1 MPTRLLRLLAVLL
14 FAATPLSAATFT
26 LVASGGSWSNGTI
39 WLQNGVPASRTPG
52 SLVGTTDIVNVI
64 APLYTVTEDIA
75 LAEPVE
81 LHMTCGTGPCIVD
94 VTTGTLKLTNTAASD
109 VGNNT
114 HLKINGGT
122 IDNAGTLNFK
132 IGSFFDWSSGTL
144 TGSGNTNIAFDSTT
158 PAILNLV
165 NGTLDGHT
173 LNLNGKA
180 AYTGSFAVNNGAQV
194 NIAVNAVFDIKTTG
208 AITTNNTATSK
219 ITNAGTF
226 EKTAGAGGTNV
237 SVPLYNT
244 GIVKAWFNTLVA
256 GAGGTHTG
264 STFDVATGCSLELD
278 GTFAGTNTLQGL
290 GTVTIVGS
298 PTINSG
304 GILSSNVQTVTMAG
318 GILQGPVAGSAM
330 VDFNSFVNFNGG
342 VWQRNLIVSVV
353 TGATVEFT
361 GAAAAT
367 VTGAAV
373 TVNSG
378 ALLKATPGVGT
389 LAFNT
394 GTTVTNNGTFRLNGD
409 VNLTSDS
416 GATVSITNNSTF
428 EKTAG
433 SGTATVGVVLNNN
446 NIVTTTAGTGTLT
459 LTQSGTHTAST
470 FTLGSA
476 TVLEFFNGTHIM
488 DGASITG
495 STGQVVID
503 AALLDIGAGGATI
516 GAPLIENAGGISGAG
531 TLAINA
537 AYSWNGGIQSGT
549 GQTNLGLFTHTLKP
563 SAALQISG
571 RKIINS
577 GTINYSSPGANRLA
591 IDNGGGLANNG
602 VFNINGDFDIT
613 SNGGGS
619 LFDNL
624 AGSILNKGSGAG
636 IVRIGAQVNNAGTVN
651 VTNGQLAFN
660 GSGTNSG
667 AINLPGVAN
676 MLVFES
682 GAYNF
687 AAGTTTGVNDN
698 GWIKID
704 GATLTTS
711 TVLSLRNVQLSSGI
725 LTGSTLTIPVALKWN
740 GGTILGPG
748 TTNLPNT
755 ATVDLSALTAFAFL
769 DNRTVS
775 NDAAV
780 TYDAG
785 AFGLTF
791 ANGAVWNNNSGAD
804 FNSIGGGAINNGAG
818 TSTFNNLAGA
828 TLRKSAG
835 ASGTRVDV
843 ILNNAGTVSSQLN
856 GQSLIVKG
864 GGGMTGGVMNA
875 AGTALLDF
883 FNATFTVTGG
893 TFTGTGSFRINGGTL
908 AVDTPLTIP
917 SLTIS
922 SGALAGSSTATLQG
936 GIWTGGDMNGAGTTN
951 IPAGKTY
958 EIATNTAKFLR
969 RPFTN
974 DGTVVMQNLSV
985 SLTMENG
992 VTFTN
997 NALVEFQSNT
1007 TFFCTCAPTPSTFHN
1022 AAGATLQQFNAA
1034 GTSNF
1039 LTLFDNDGTVDL
1051 QTGIL
1056 FILNGGGTHSGTF
1069 TVADPTFLSFDGTSD
1084 SFAASSSISGSGAVE
1099 FSSTT
1104 STFAGSYNVTGVNAL
1119 LRINGNV
1126 SFTGP
1131 STVTTSALQM
1141 LTGSIGGTAALTIA
1155 GGSSMQNVWEGGTIG
1170 GSGAFTNA
1178 AISQL
1183 DIDGVIGAMTLDGR
1197 TLTNDGVLHFTSP
1210 SNALTLTN
1218 GASIANTG
1226 TFELQDNA
1234 AITAGPGTNSIVNS
1248 GTFKKSVTAGTS
1260 SLAPAF
1266 TNSSIVNLFIG
1277 VTNFNGGFV
1286 QTGGN
1291 TFLNG
1296 GDMGGSSIGI
1306 SGGGLRGK
1314 GNIGGDVTSS
1324 ATVAPGFSAGAIT
1337 INGNYT
1343 QTGSGTLQIELDGST
1358 IPGVHYDQL
1367 AVNGTVTLDGTLDV
1381 TFINPYV
1388 PSGGETYDVLTFTSK
1403 SGDFAT
1409 KNLPTFPAGG
1419 AIQANYLLSGTPQK
1433 LQLAA
1438 VTTQSDLSVTQTTS
1452 GPALHGDDVTFT
1464 ITVANN
1470 GPSTASGV
1478 SLGDTFSNGTFV
1490 SANSTLGSCTGSGPV
1505 TCTIGTLTAGGQA
1518 VITLVLNA
1526 ATVSTMSSTATV
1538 TSTTFELAPA
1548 NDSDTDN
1555 VTVSAAADVGV
1566 TITDSSDPS
1575 TTGNVTY
1582 IVTVTNAGPDPAA
1595 SASVALSI
1603 GGGFIV
1609 STTSASFTCSGS
1621 SGSATCTAATL
1632 ATGTHTITVGAIAL
1646 VPPLAAQSVTAFTT
1660 STMTLSA
1667 TVSSATAD
1675 PDNANNSDSEST
1687 TVPVGS
1693 PLPTTANLSITKN
1706 GPSSASSGD
1715 VLTYTITVSN
1725 SGPSTATN
1733 VVVSDPRPARTS
1745 FVSNSGACN
1754 TPFPCNLGT
1763 LLPSQTKVI
1772 TAKFQ
1777 VSPDSDG
1784 RTITNTATVA
1794 SDVTDPSPTNNSATM
1809 TTNIA
1814 CDAAGPLP
1822 ITPANGAVVPNDTPL
1837 SWAGHSESYNVYL
1850 GEPGSGCN
1858 GPLFSSTFGTSLNPS
1873 LAPGTAYEWRVEG
1886 LGANCPTVSSACV
1899 SFRTEDACAATPAP
1913 LARVVGQ
1920 TTTEKSYAVEWDAV
1934 PRATRYEIDES
1945 TNLSFTGAQTTV
1957 VNGLSKTYVHA
1968 ANAPTAYYYRVRA
1981 FDDCQ
1986 PEAGPYSIVIRV
1998 VIVPLPP
2005 QGAPQDIN
2013 VPAGSTELILQQVF
2027 IPGEPG
2033 ESLLFN
2039 ASTDREWLRVQPSQG
2054 VLPPE
2059 GVTLQIT
2066 ADPSTLPNGTFTASI
2081 ILALR
2086 PISASNVATN
2096 ASSSKSVPLSIN
2108 LVTPISPVPSK
2119 EAASQYAMVIPSVG
2133 HLDGINSH
2141 WQSDIRVTN
2150 AGFSSSRYRLT
2161 FTPSGGT
2168 GAGVKQTIITVDAGA
2183 TTALDDVIRNWYG
2196 IGALGESTL
2205 GMLEILALDDPA
2217 VTSAA
2222 TVASSRTYNVAG
2234 TGTLGQFIPAIR
2246 FNGFIGQA
2254 LQGALPQLLS
2264 IQQIAQTQSYRT
2276 NVGVAEGSGAPAS
2289 VMLRFFNSLGSKVLE
2304 VPVNLAAGEQRQL
2317 NSLLSVNGITL
2328 TDGRVEAQV
2337 IGGTGKVTAYA
2348 SVVDNQSND
2357 PLLVSG
2363 TPLTQSGATRWVLPG
2378 VANLDNPAAHW
2389 RTDMRVFNYGTAA
2402 QPATLTFFPLGGGAS
2417 KEASVTLN
2425 AGQILT
2431 LDNIVRTLFATE
2443 NAGGVVH
2450 LSTSTPASLVVT
2462 GRTYNDTPAG
2472 TFGQFI
2478 PAVTPDLGAGLG
2490 DRALNILQVE
2500 DSVRYRTN
2508 IGIAEIT
2515 GKPVTIE
2522 LQIVLPDSKVTP
2534 TVTIP
2539 LAANEFRQFAVIKEL
2554 GLGAVYNGRISIRVV
2569 EGQGRVTAYGSVIDE
2584 TTQDPTYVPA
2594 Q

>member
-26 LVASGGSWSNGTI
+26 LVASGGSWSNSTI

-52 SLVGTTDIVNVI
+52 SLVGTTDIVNVV
-64 APLYTVTEDIA
+64 APLYTVSEDAA

-109 VGNNT
+109 IGNNT

-122 IDNAGTLNFK
+122 IDNAGTLNFLL
-132 IGSFFDWSSGTL
+132 GSFFDWSSGTL

-180 AYTGSFAVNNGAQV
+180 AYTGTFAINNGGQL
-194 NIAVNAVFDIKTTG
+194 NIAVNAVFDVKTIG
-208 AITTNNTATSK
+208 GISTNNSATSK
-219 ITNAGTF
+219 ITNNGTF
-226 EKTAGAGGTNV
+226 EKTAGAFGTNV
-237 SVPLYNT
+237 TVPLDNN
-244 GIVKAWFNTLVA
+244 GIVKAWFNTLAV
-256 GAGGTHTG
+256 GGGGTHTSG
-264 STFDVATGCSLELD
+264 TFDVATGCSLEVN
-278 GTFAGTNTLQGL
+278 GTFAGTSTLQGL

-298 PTINSG
+298 PTIGSG
-304 GILSSNVQTVTMAG
+304 AILNSNVQTLTMAA
-318 GILQGPVAGSAM
+318 GILQGPVSGNGTANI
-330 VDFNSFVNFNGG
+330 NSFVNFNGG
-342 VWQRNLIVSVV
+342 VWQRNLTVNLL
-353 TGATVEFT
+353 TGSTVEFT
-361 GAAAAT
+361 GTGVAALAGT
-367 VTGAAV
+367 TL

-378 ALLKATPGVGT
+378 ALLKATPGAT

-416 GATVSITNNSTF
+416 GATVSITNNNIF

-446 NIVTTTAGTGTLT
+446 STVTTTAGTGTLA

-476 TVLEFFNGTHIM
+476 TILDFVTGNHTLNGVAISGSTAQVNINSALWII
-488 DGASITG
+488 GAS
-495 STGQVVID
+495 
-503 AALLDIGAGGATI
+503 GATV
-516 GAPLIENAGGISGAG
+516 GTPLVENAGGISGAG
-531 TLAINA
+531 TLAVNA
-537 AYSWNGGIQSGT
+537 AYSWNGGIQSGL
-549 GQTNLGLFTHTLKP
+549 GQTNLGLFTHTFKP
-563 SAALQISG
+563 SFVTQISG

-591 IDNGGGLANNG
+591 INSGGQLANNG

-624 AGSILNKGSGAG
+624 AGSILNKPSGAG

-651 VTNGQLAFN
+651 VTSGQLAFN
-660 GSGTNSG
+660 GGGTNSG

-818 TSTFNNLAGA
+818 ASTFNNLAGA

-843 ILNNAGTVSSQLN
+843 ILNNAGTVSSQVN

-917 SLTIS
+917 SLSIL

-958 EIATNTAKFLR
+958 EIATNTPKFLR

-1022 AAGATLQQFNAA
+1022 ASGATLQQFNAA

-1056 FILNGGGTHSGTF
+1056 YILNGGGTHSGTF

-1084 SFAASSSISGSGAVE
+1084 SFAASSSISGAGAVE
-1099 FSSTT
+1099 FAATT
-1104 STFAGSYNVTGVNAL
+1104 STFAGSYNVTGTNAL

-1141 LTGSIGGTAALTIA
+1141 LTGSIGGTAALMIA
-1155 GGSSMQNVWEGGTIG
+1155 GGSGQQNVWEGGTIG

-1197 TLTNDGVLHFTSP
+1197 TLTNDGVLHFISP
-1210 SNALTLTN
+1210 SNALTLSN

-1234 AITAGPGTNSIVNS
+1234 AITAGPGTNTIVNS

-1266 TNSSIVNLFIG
+1266 TNSSTVNLFIG

-1306 SGGGLRGK
+1306 SGGALRGK

-1324 ATVAPGFSAGAIT
+1324 AIVAPGFSAGAIT

-1358 IPGVHYDQL
+1358 TPGLHYDQL
-1367 AVNGTVTLDGTLDV
+1367 AVNGTASLAGTLDV

-1403 SGDFAT
+1403 TGDFTT

-1419 AIQANYLLSGTPQK
+1419 AIEANYLLAGTPQM

-1464 ITVANN
+1464 ITVTNN
-1470 GPSTASGV
+1470 GPATATGV

-1490 SANSTLGSCTGSGPV
+1490 SANSTLGSCSGSGPV
-1505 TCTIGTLTAGGQA
+1505 TCTIGTIAAGGQA

-1548 NDSDTDN
+1548 NDSDTDS

-1566 TITDSSDPS
+1566 TITDSPDPS
-1575 TTGNVTY
+1575 TGNVTY

-1595 SASVALSI
+1595 SAAVALSI

-1609 STTSASFTCSGS
+1609 STSSGSFTCSGS
-1621 SGSATCTAATL
+1621 SGSSNCTAATL
-1632 ATGTHTITVGAIAL
+1632 ATGTHTIIVGAIAL

-1675 PDNANNSDSEST
+1675 PDNANNTDSEST

-1706 GPSSASSGD
+1706 GPSSASSGN

-1763 LLPSQTKVI
+1763 LLPSQSKVI

-1794 SDVTDPSPTNNSATM
+1794 SDVVDPSPGNNSATV

-1814 CDAAGPLP
+1814 CDPTGPLP
-1822 ITPANGAVVPNDTPL
+1822 ITPANGAVVPNDTLL
-1837 SWAGHSESYNVYL
+1837 SWAGHSDSYNIYL
-1850 GEPGSGCN
+1850 GAPGSGCN
-1858 GPLFSSTFGTSLNPS
+1858 GPFVSTFSTSLNIS

-1886 LGANCPTVSSACV
+1886 VSASCPTVSSACQT
-1899 SFRTEDACAATPAP
+1899 FTTEASCAPTPAP
-1913 LARVVGQ
+1913 MARVVGQ

-1934 PRATRYEIDES
+1934 PRATRYEIDEA
-1945 TNLSFTGAQTTV
+1945 TNLSFTGATTTV
-1957 VNGLSKTYVHA
+1957 VNVRSKTYVHA

-2033 ESLLFN
+2033 QSLLFN
-2039 ASTDREWLRVQPSQG
+2039 ASTDRDWLRVQPSQG

-2096 ASSSKSVPLSIN
+2096 ATSSKSVPLSIN

-2150 AGFSSSRYRLT
+2150 AGFASSRYRLT

-2196 IGALGESTL
+2196 LGALGESTL

-2222 TVASSRTYNVAG
+2222 TVASSRTYNVTGA
-2234 TGTLGQFIPAIR
+2234 GTLGQFIPAIR

-2276 NVGVAEGSGAPAS
+2276 NVGVAEGSGAPAL

-2304 VPVNLAAGEQRQL
+2304 VPVSLAAGEQRQL

-2363 TPLTQSGATRWVLPG
+2363 TPLTQGGATRWVLPG
-2378 VANLDNPAAHW
+2378 VANLDNPTAHW

-2402 QPATLTFFPLGGGAS
+2402 QPATLTFYPLGGGAS
-2417 KEASVTLN
+2417 KEASVTLI

-2508 IGIAEIT
+2508 VGIAEIT

-2534 TVTIP
+2534 TVTIA

>member
-1 MPTRLLRLLAVLL
+1 MPTRLLRLLVVLL

-39 WLQNGVPASRTPG
+39 WLQNGLPASRTPG
-52 SLVGTTDIVNVI
+52 SLVGTTDIVNII
-64 APLYTVTEDIA
+64 APLYSVNIDNV
-75 LAEPVE
+75 LAAGVE
-81 LHMTCGTGPCIVD
+81 LHATCGTGPCIVD
-94 VTTGTLKLTNTAASD
+94 VTTGTLKLTNAAASD
-109 VGNNT
+109 VDSNA
-114 HLKINGGT
+114 HLKLNGGT
-122 IDNAGTLNFK
+122 IDNQGTLNLK

-144 TGSGNTNIAFDSTT
+144 TGAGNTNIAFDSTT

-194 NIAVNAVFDIKTTG
+194 NIAVNAIFDIKTTG

-237 SVPLYNT
+237 SVPLYNN

-256 GAGGTHTG
+256 GAGGTHTNG
-264 STFDVATGCSLELD
+264 TFDVATGCSLELD
-278 GTFAGTNTLQGL
+278 GTFSGTSTLQGL

-298 PTINSG
+298 PTISSG
-304 GILSSNVQTVTMAG
+304 AILNSNVQTVSMAG
-318 GILQGPVAGSAM
+318 GTLQGPVAGSGTAN
-330 VDFNSFVNFNGG
+330 VNSFVNFTGG
-342 VWQRNLIVSVV
+342 VWQRNLTVNLL
-353 TGATVEFT
+353 TGSGIEFT
-361 GAAAAT
+361 GVAAAT
-367 VTGAAV
+367 VAGTTL

-416 GATVSITNNSTF
+416 GATVSITNNATF

-446 NIVTTTAGTGTLT
+446 NIVTTTASTGVLA
-459 LTQSGTHTAST
+459 LTQNGTHTASS

-476 TVLEFFNGTHIM
+476 TVLDFVSGNHTLNGVGI
-488 DGASITG
+488 SG
-495 STGQVVID
+495 STAQVNING
-503 AALLDIGAGGATI
+503 AFWIIGAAGATV
-516 GAPLIENAGGISGAG
+516 ATPLVENGGGISGAG

-537 AYSWNGGIQSGT
+537 AYSWNGGVQSGL
-549 GQTNLGLFTHTLKP
+549 GQTNLGLFTHTFKP

-571 RKIINS
+571 RKIVNS

-591 IDNGGGLANNG
+591 IDSGGQLANNG

-624 AGSILNKGSGAG
+624 AGSILNKPSGAG

-687 AAGTTTGVNDN
+687 AAGTAIGVNDN

-704 GATLTTS
+704 GATLTIS
-711 TVLSLRNVQLSSGI
+711 AVLSLRNVQLSSGI
-725 LTGSTLTIPVALKWN
+725 LTGTTLTITVALKWN

-791 ANGAVWNNNSGAD
+791 ANGAVWNNNNGAN

-843 ILNNAGTVSSQLN
+843 ILNNAGTVASQVN
-856 GQSLIVKG
+856 GQSLIIKG

-883 FNATFTVTGG
+883 FNGTFTVTGG

-917 SLTIS
+917 SLSIL

-936 GIWTGGDMNGAGTTN
+936 GIWTGGDMNGSGTTN

-958 EIATNTAKFLR
+958 EIATNTPKFLR

-1007 TFFCTCAPTPSTFHN
+1007 VFFCTCAPTPSTFHN
-1022 AAGATLQQFNAA
+1022 ASGATLQQFNAA

-1056 FILNGGGTHSGTF
+1056 YILNGGGTHSGTF
-1069 TVADPTFLSFDGTSD
+1069 SVGDPTFLSFDGTSD
-1084 SFAASSSISGSGAVE
+1084 SFDATSSITGSGAVE
-1099 FSSTT
+1099 FAATT
-1104 STFAGSYNVTGVNAL
+1104 SSFAGSYNVTGTNAL

-1155 GGSSMQNVWEGGTIG
+1155 GGSGQQNVWEGGTIG

-1178 AISQL
+1178 AASQL
-1183 DIDGVIGAMTLDGR
+1183 DIDGVIGTMTLDGR
-1197 TLTNDGVLHFTSP
+1197 TLTNNGAIHFLSP
-1210 SNALTLTN
+1210 SNALMLSN
-1218 GASIANTG
+1218 GASITNAG
-1226 TFELQDNA
+1226 TFDIQDDA
-1234 AITAGPGTNSIVNS
+1234 PITAGPGSNTIVNG
-1248 GTFKKSVTAGTS
+1248 GTFKKSAGAGTTS
-1260 SLAPAF
+1260 VAPGF
-1266 TNSSIVNLFIG
+1266 TNSNLLDLISGTVSF
-1277 VTNFNGGFV
+1277 GGGLS
-1286 QTGGN
+1286 QTGGS
-1291 TFLNG
+1291 TKLNG
-1296 GDMGGSSIGI
+1296 GNLGGSPLNFTGGI
-1306 SGGGLRGK
+1306 LQGSGTIT
-1314 GNIGGDVTSS
+1314 GNVSNG
-1324 ATVAPGFSAGAIT
+1324 ATVAPGFSPGVIT
-1337 INGNYT
+1337 VTGTYT
-1343 QTGSGTLQIELDGST
+1343 QTNTGTLQIQLAGAL
-1358 IPGVHYDQL
+1358 PAQYDQL
-1367 AVNGTVTLDGTLDV
+1367 LVSGSATLGGTLDV
-1381 TFINPYV
+1381 TFIGGYV
-1388 PSGGETYDVLTFTSK
+1388 PTGGETYDVLTFASN

-1409 KNLPTFPAGG
+1409 KNLPAYPAGG
-1419 AIQANYLLSGTPQK
+1419 AIEANYLPAASPTK

-1470 GPSTASGV
+1470 GPSTATGV
-1478 SLGDTFSNGTFV
+1478 SLGNTFTNGTFV
-1490 SANSTLGSCTGSGPV
+1490 SATSTIGSCTGSGPV
-1505 TCTIGTLTAGGQA
+1505 TCTIGTLTSGQQA
-1518 VITLVLNA
+1518 VVTLVLNA
-1526 ATVSTMSSTATV
+1526 AAVSTMSSTATV
-1538 TSTTFELAPA
+1538 TSTTFDPSGG
-1548 NDSDTDN
+1548 NDSDSDN
-1555 VTVSAAADVGV
+1555 VTVSAAADLGV
-1566 TITDSSDPS
+1566 TISDSPDPAGPS
-1575 TTGNVTY
+1575 GNVTY
-1582 IVTVTNAGPDPAA
+1582 TVTVTNAGPDPAA
-1595 SASVALSI
+1595 SAAVALSI
-1603 GGGFIV
+1603 GAGSII
-1609 STTSASFTCSGS
+1609 STASASFTCSGS
-1621 SGSATCTAATL
+1621 GASANCTAATL
-1632 ATGTHTITVGAIAL
+1632 ATGTHTITVGAIPLMPAL
-1646 VPPLAAQSVTAFTT
+1646 TAPAVTASSTG
-1660 STMTLSA
+1660 TMTLTA
-1667 TVSSATAD
+1667 TASSATAD
-1675 PDNANNSDSEST
+1675 PVNANNADSEST
-1687 TVPVGS
+1687 TVTIFPPV
-1693 PLPTTANLSITKN
+1693 PTTANLSITKN

-1725 SGPSTATN
+1725 SGPAPATN
-1733 VVVSDPRPARTS
+1733 VVVSDPRPTRTS

-1754 TPFPCNLGT
+1754 TPFPCNIGT
-1763 LLPSQTKVI
+1763 VLPSQTKVI

-1794 SDVTDPSPTNNSATM
+1794 SDVDDLSPGNNSDTV

-1814 CDAAGPLP
+1814 CDPTGPVP

-1837 SWAGHSESYNVYL
+1837 SWAGHSDSYNIYL
-1850 GEPGSGCN
+1850 GAPGSGCN
-1858 GPLFSSTFGTSLNPS
+1858 GPFVSTFSTSLNIS

-1886 LGANCPTVSSACV
+1886 VSATCPTVSSACQT
-1899 SFRTEDACAATPAP
+1899 FTTEASCAATPAP

-1934 PRATRYEIDES
+1934 PRATRYEIDEA
-1945 TNLSFTGAQTTV
+1945 TNLSFTGATTTV

-2005 QGAPQDIN
+2005 LGAPQDIN

-2027 IPGEPG
+2027 IPGDPG

-2039 ASTDREWLRVQPSQG
+2039 ASTDRDWLRVQPGQG
-2054 VLPPE
+2054 ILPPE

-2086 PISASNVATN
+2086 SISGSNVTTN
-2096 ASSSKSVPLSIN
+2096 ATSSKSVPLSIN

-2119 EAASQYAMVIPSVG
+2119 DAASQYAMVIPSVG

-2150 AGFSSSRYRLT
+2150 AGFASSRYRLT

-2196 IGALGESTL
+2196 LGALGESTL
-2205 GMLEILALDDPA
+2205 GMLEILPLDDPA

-2222 TVASSRTYNVAG
+2222 TVASSRTYNVTGA
-2234 TGTLGQFIPAIR
+2234 GTLGQFIPAIR

-2276 NVGVAEGSGAPAS
+2276 NVGVAEASGSPAS
-2289 VMLRFFNSLGSKVLE
+2289 VMLRFFNSLGAKVLE

-2317 NSLLSVNGITL
+2317 NSLLGVNGITL
-2328 TDGRVEAQV
+2328 ADGRVEAQV

-2348 SVVDNQSND
+2348 SVIDNNSND

-2363 TPLTQSGATRWVLPG
+2363 TPLTQGGATRWVLPG
-2378 VANLDNPAAHW
+2378 VANLDNPVAHW

-2417 KEASVTLN
+2417 KEAAVTLN

-2450 LSTSTPASLVVT
+2450 LTTNTAASLVVT

-2508 IGIAEIT
+2508 VGIAEIS
-2515 GKPVTIE
+2515 GKAVTIE

-2554 GLGAVYNGRISIRVV
+2554 GLGAVYNGRISIRVI

-2584 TTQDPTYVPA
+2584 KTQDPTYVPA